1 MGQVFMA
8 PREGS
13 NKISLEGFNHLTW
26 RYKIIP
32 YIRTDNCTDMS
43 NMFSGANYSLPETLD
58 LRAFNTSNVTTM
70 RSMFDNCVSEE
81 ILGLDNFNTANV
93 TDMAFMFNASKA
105 TELDLSN
112 FNTSRVTDM
121 ENMFCNCDVEDLDMS
136 NFDTSSVTNMS
147 CMFENVA
154 APIDTSTFDTSE
166 VTTMHNMFKGTS
178 GTTLDLSNFNTS
190 SVTDMSNMFQNAS
203 YNSID
208 ISSFDTSA
216 VTNMSNMF
224 RGSTELNLNVSN
236 FDFSNVTDISYM
248 FGGIDYQTHKTLN
261 SLTLPNN
268 FDTSNTTNITGLFYY
283 LNIPNLDLRG
293 IEFESAETQQNL
305 FAGLTTNTLDISDWD
320 LGEHATATAPSWY
333 PYSSQYF
340 YESIFSGA
348 QIQDL
353 RLSNSNNFPE
363 GYRISHMFSN
373 FKTNGTLDVT
383 KLHFDKAIN
392 TQGSQ
397 MFSNAKINT
406 LVMGDVT
413 RNEFANDLRE
423 DYGDNGSYSSFFHR
437 TIVELLDMSS
447 SLIAIGNGN
456 NFFDGIIA
464 TRINMP
470 NQICVTDYTDISS
483 IYASRGKAK
492 YVDYSAV
499 DTRNA
504 DYNEYQWYYMSRY
517 TTRNNKI
524 VWIPSTFVLDG
535 NHTMDSSLRGDVY
548 TDAPDYTTLGW
559 NKEPSNVIMHYSAT
573 HADFETAILN
583 DNVNEWISPQGYPIF
598 FCHPSVPLGSA
609 MTINQFEAEYNT
621 VYWDG
626 VLIDPNNFT
635 FNEVGSH
642 VLRIVYQD
650 YPYEQTITVVDHG
663 NSYTVVGNPYDYTW
677 NTTNYTY
684 VASAS
689 TCIECRLYPDKYL
702 FVYPKAK
709 VEQFIN
715 KYTAITNAPNTT
727 ITKVSGI
734 PFQMRQF
741 NLQSCTRLTDI
752 SELIVCTS
760 GYAGSGAYTYLRG
773 FNPGSMF
780 YNCTSLVDVSVVD
793 KWTISTSY
801 NYSYRVSNYTSTAY
815 GYYSW
820 GSTFSNT
827 HINTAPSIS
836 LNTNSNNT
844 FYNCTYLTDISKL
857 KVFSTEG
864 ISSYSA
870 YFSGVFS
877 GCTSLSNV
885 SRLSQCLSSY
895 TGAGGDHRYSMNLN
909 SFLARTAITNT
920 DFIPDNLCVNSID
933 SIFYNCTSLRD
944 ISRMGRIIR
953 VFTSFDSPFYNVPA
967 TDYSALDAWKNPT
980 TSTFFTGIGFEGS
993 KMSSLSFLSNWDLSY
1008 CTNLSFNNCSNLTS
1022 ISVLNGKIDTTKD
1035 ITVNLSYCQA
1045 LTSLIGLGGII
1056 LSANSYFQNC
1066 SALTSLNGLQG
1077 CTIKNCYGL
1086 FTGCSSL
1093 SDITALSQ
1101 VTFSGITD
1109 VAGMFNG
1116 CSSLVSLDGL
1126 EGLDISNCTNLNNV
1140 FYNCSSLT
1148 DIDAIEGWNPYQ
1160 VKQVSGLFYNCSSIT
1175 SFAALHN
1182 WTTSQLTSMTN
1193 TFNGCSSLL
1202 NLDGLVGFNPGQCT
1216 SLANVF
1222 RGCSALT
1229 DVSDIAYWYVGRCQN
1244 MSYMFN
1250 GCTSLT
1256 SVASLANW
1264 NVSALQN
1271 TQYMFQGCTSLTSTA
1286 GLNNWSV
1293 ATLAYTQYMF
1303 KGCTSLT
1310 SITALADWNVVNLSN
1325 MSYMFD
1331 GDIAITDA
1339 DSIDVW
1345 KNKRTMTSVTRTY
1358 AFRNVPNPWP
1368 TWAIS

>member
-1 MGQVFMA
+1 MGYVYLA
-8 PREGS
+8 PRDGS
-13 NKISLEGFNHLTW
+13 NKISLNGYNHLTW
-26 RYKIIP
+26 RYKMIP
-32 YIRTDNCTDMS
+32 LIRTDNCTDMS

-58 LRAFNTSNVTTM
+58 LRAFNTSHVTTM
-70 RSMFDNCVSEE
+70 HSMFDNCKSET
-81 ILGLDNFNTANV
+81 ILGLENFNTANV
-93 TDMAFMFNASKA
+93 TDMAFMFNSSKA

-112 FNTSRVTDM
+112 FDTSKVTTM
-121 ENMFCNCDVEDLDMS
+121 ESMFCNSEVEDLDIS
-136 NFDTSSVTNMS
+136 NFDTSLVTNMS
-147 CMFENVA
+147 SMFEGVSSA
-154 APIDTSTFDTSE
+154 TIDTSSFDTSE

-178 GTTLDLSNFNTS
+178 GTTLDLSNFDTS
-190 SVTDMSNMFQNAS
+190 NVTDMSGMFYLSS
-203 YNSID
+203 YEDID
-208 ISSFDTSA
+208 TSSFDTSS
-216 VTNMSNMF
+216 VTTMEDMF
-224 RGSTELNLNVSN
+224 RSESLVTGVEELDLSN
-236 FDFSNVTDISYM
+236 FDFSNVTNMSYM
-248 FGGIDYQTHKTLN
+248 FAYNNLN

-268 FDTSNTTNITGLFYY
+268 FDVSNVVNITGLFCG

-293 IEFESAETQQNL
+293 IEFESAETQQRL

-320 LGEHATATAPSWY
+320 LGEHAATTAPPWY
-333 PYSSQYF
+333 PYSSQSF
-340 YESIFSGA
+340 AESIFSGA

-353 RLSNSNNFPE
+353 RLSNNNNFPE
-363 GYRISHMFSN
+363 GYKISSMFNS

-392 TQGSQ
+392 SYGNQ

-406 LVMGDVT
+406 LIMGNVT
-413 RNEFANDLRE
+413 RDEFANDLRE
-423 DYGDNGSYSSFFHR
+423 DYGDNGSYSSFFYR

-456 NFFDGIIA
+456 SFFDGLIA

-470 NQICVTDYTDISS
+470 NQICTLEYTDRVGIYSS
-483 IYASRGKAK
+483 YGKAK

-504 DYNEYQWYYMSRY
+504 DYTENQWYYMSRY

-535 NHTMDSSLRGDVY
+535 NHTMDNNLRGDVY
-548 TDAPDYTTLGW
+548 TDAPDYTSLGW
-559 NKEPSNVIMHYSAT
+559 NREPSNVIMHYSAT

-609 MTINQFEAEYNT
+609 MTINQFEAEYHT

-635 FNEVGSH
+635 FNEAGSH

-650 YPYEQTITVVDHG
+650 YPYEQTVSVVDHG
-663 NSYTVVGNPYDYTW
+663 NNYTVVGVPRDYTW
-677 NTTNYTY
+677 NSSSYTS
-684 VASAS
+684 SAS
-689 TCIECRLYPDKYL
+689 ICVECRLYPDKYL
-702 FVYPKAK
+702 FIYPIAK
-709 VEQFIN
+709 VQQLIN
-715 KYTAITNAPNTT
+715 KYTTIESAPNTT

-741 NLQSCTRLTDI
+741 NLQGCTQLTDI

-760 GYAGSGAYTYLRG
+760 GYTARGGYSDARG

-793 KWTISTSY
+793 KWIISTSY
-801 NYSYRVSNYTSTAY
+801 NYYYRSSGYTNTTY
-815 GYYSW
+815 GYYGW
-820 GSTFSNT
+820 GSTFCNT
-827 HINTAPSIS
+827 HITTAPSIS
-836 LNTNSNNT
+836 LNSGSNSA
-844 FYNCTYLTDISKL
+844 FYNCAYLTDISKL
-857 KVFSTEG
+857 KVFSTESNG
-864 ISSYSA
+864 A

-877 GCTSLSNV
+877 GCTSLSDV

-895 TGAGGDHRYSMNLN
+895 AGVGSSNSYSINLS

-920 DFIPDNLCVNSID
+920 DFIPDNLRVNNID
-933 SIFYNCTSLRD
+933 SMFYDCTSLRD
-944 ISRMGRIIR
+944 ISGMGRIYR
-953 VFTSFDSPFYNVPA
+953 TFRSFYSPFYNVPA

-980 TSTFFTGIGFEGS
+980 TAYLLDSIGFEGS
-993 KMSSLSFLSNWDLSY
+993 KMSNLSFLSNWNLSY
-1008 CTNLSFNNCSNLTS
+1008 CTNFNFNGCSNLTS
-1022 ISVLNGKIDTTKD
+1022 ISALNGKIDTTKE
-1035 ITVNLSYCQA
+1035 ITIILSYCSA

-1056 LSANSYFQNC
+1056 LSTSSRFQSC

-1077 CTIKNCYGL
+1077 CTIKSGYSL
-1086 FTGCSSL
+1086 FGGCSSL

-1101 VTFSGITD
+1101 VTFSDITD
-1109 VAGMFNG
+1109 IYGMFSG
-1116 CSSLVSLDGL
+1116 CSSLISLDGL

-1140 FYNCSSLT
+1140 FSGCSSLT

-1160 VKQVSGLFYNCSSIT
+1160 VKQVSSLFYNCSSIT

-1182 WTTSQLTSMTN
+1182 WTTSQLTSMDS
-1193 TFNGCSSLL
+1193 TFYNCSSLL

-1216 SLANVF
+1216 SLASVF

-1229 DVSDIAYWYVGRCQN
+1229 DISDIAYWYVGRCQN
-1244 MSYMFN
+1244 MSNMFN

-1256 SVASLANW
+1256 SIAPLANW
-1264 NVSALQN
+1264 NVSAIQN
-1271 TQYMFQGCTSLTSTA
+1271 AQYMFQGCTSLASTA

-1310 SITALADWNVVNLSN
+1310 SITALADWNVVTLSN

-1345 KNKRTMTSVTRTY
+1345 KNKRTMTRVTRTY
-1358 AFRNVPNPWP
+1358 AFRNVPRPWP
-1368 TWAIS
+1368 TWAQS

>member
-1 MGQVFMA
+1 
-8 PREGS
+8 
-13 NKISLEGFNHLTW
+13 
-26 RYKIIP
+26 
-32 YIRTDNCTDMS
+32 
-43 NMFSGANYSLPETLD
+43 
-58 LRAFNTSNVTTM
+58 
-70 RSMFDNCVSEE
+70 MFDNCKSET

-121 ENMFCNCDVEDLDMS
+121 ENMFCNCDVEDLDIS

-147 CMFENVA
+147 CMFENVT

-178 GTTLDLSNFNTS
+178 GTTLDLSNFDTS
-190 SVTDMSNMFQNAS
+190 SVTNMSGMFQNSS
-203 YNSID
+203 YNAID
-208 ISSFDTSA
+208 VSSFDTSS
-216 VTNMSNMF
+216 VTNMSSMF
-224 RGSTELNLNVSN
+224 SGSTESNLDISN
-236 FDFSNVTDISYM
+236 FDFSDVTDISYM
-248 FGGIDYQTHKTLN
+248 LGSKTLN

-268 FDTSNTTNITGLFYY
+268 FNTSNIVNITGLFRG

-320 LGEHATATAPSWY
+320 LGEHAAATAPSWY
-333 PYSSQYF
+333 PYSSQSF
-340 YESIFSGA
+340 YEGIFSGA

-353 RLSNSNNFPE
+353 RLSNNNNFPE
-363 GYRISHMFSN
+363 GYKIAYMFNN
-373 FKTNGTLDVT
+373 FITDGILD
-383 KLHFDKAIN
+383 LSSFHFNKAVN
-392 TQGSQ
+392 QQSSE
-397 MFSNAKINT
+397 MFHHANINT
-406 LVMGDVT
+406 LIMGNIT
-413 RNEFANDLRE
+413 RNEFANDLRQM
-423 DYGDNGSYSSFFHR
+423 YNGNYSSFFNQ
-437 TIVELLDMSS
+437 TVIGLLDMSS
-447 SLIAIGNGN
+447 SLIEIGNGN
-456 NFFDGIIA
+456 CFFDGLIA

-470 NQICVTDYTDISS
+470 NQICVDLGSSSS
-483 IYASRGKAK
+483 INIYPSNGKAK
-492 YVDYSAV
+492 YVDYSSV

-504 DYNEYQWYYMSRY
+504 DYTDNQWMYMSRY
-517 TTRNNKI
+517 VTQNNKI

-535 NHTMDSSLRGDVY
+535 NRTMYSTLRGDVY

-559 NKEPSNVIMHYSAT
+559 NAEPANVIMHYSAT

-609 MTINQFEAEYNT
+609 MTINQFEAEYDT

-635 FNEVGSH
+635 FNDVGSH

-677 NTTNYTY
+677 STTNYTY

-689 TCIECRLYPDKYL
+689 TCVECRLYPDKYL

-709 VEQFIN
+709 VEQLIN
-715 KYTAITNAPNTT
+715 KYTAITSAPNTT

-741 NLQSCTRLTDI
+741 NLQNCRQLTDI

-760 GYAGSGAYTYLRG
+760 GYSGSGAYTHLRG

-780 YNCTSLVDVSVVD
+780 YNCTSLVDVSSVG
-793 KWTISTSY
+793 KWLISTSY
-801 NYSYRVSNYTSTAY
+801 EYYYRSSGYTYTTY
-815 GYYSW
+815 GYYGWS
-820 GSTFSNT
+820 STFSNT
-827 HINTAPSIS
+827 HITTAPSIS
-836 LNTNSNNT
+836 LTPGSNST
-844 FYNCTYLTDISKL
+844 FYGCTYLTDISKL
-857 KVFSTEG
+857 KVFGTE
-864 ISSYSA
+864 SSSNGN

-877 GCTSLSNV
+877 GCSNLSNV

-895 TGAGGDHRYSMNLN
+895 TVDRGSIRYSINLS
-909 SFLARTAITNT
+909 SFLAGTPITNT
-920 DFIPDNLCVNSID
+920 DFIPDNLCVNNID
-933 SIFYNCTSLRD
+933 SMFYNCTSLRD
-944 ISRMGRIIR
+944 ISGMGRIYR
-953 VFTSFDSPFYNVPA
+953 TFRTFYSPFYNVPA
-967 TDYSALDAWKNPT
+967 TDYSALDAWKNT
-980 TSTFFTGIGFEGS
+980 TGNLFSSIGFEGS
-993 KMSSLSFLSNWDLSY
+993 KMSNLSFLSNWDLSY
-1008 CTNLSFNNCSNLTS
+1008 CTNFSFNNCSNLTS
-1022 ISVLNGKIDTTKD
+1022 ISALNGKIDTTKD
-1035 ITVNLSYCQA
+1035 ITVNLSYCSA
-1045 LTSLIGLGGII
+1045 LTSLVGLSGITF
-1056 LSANSYFQNC
+1056 STSSYFQNC
-1066 SALTSLNGLQG
+1066 SGLTSLNGLQG
-1077 CTIKNCYGL
+1077 CTIKSCYGL

-1109 VAGMFNG
+1109 IYGMFSG
-1116 CSSLVSLDGL
+1116 CSSLTSLDGL

-1140 FYNCSSLT
+1140 FSNCSSLT

-1160 VKQVSGLFYNCSSIT
+1160 VKQVSSLFYNCSSIT

-1182 WTTSQLTSMTN
+1182 WTTSQLTSMTS
-1193 TFNGCSSLL
+1193 TFYNCSSLL

-1216 SLANVF
+1216 SLTSVF
-1222 RGCSALT
+1222 NGCSALT
-1229 DVSDIAYWYVGRCQN
+1229 DISDIAYWYVGRCQN
-1244 MSYMFN
+1244 MSSMFN

-1256 SVASLANW
+1256 SIAPLANW

-1271 TQYMFQGCTSLTSTA
+1271 AQYMFQGCTSLASTA

-1310 SITALADWNVVNLSN
+1310 SITALADWNVVTLSN

-1345 KNKRTMTSVTRTY
+1345 KNKRTMTRVTRTY
-1358 AFRNVPNPWP
+1358 AFRNVPRPWP
-1368 TWAIS
+1368 TWAQS